1 MAIIR
6 SARPSDAQA
15 LGRIHVD
22 SWQAAYLGIIPA
34 ALLNS
39 LRVDERAASYHRSL
53 SLEGGG
59 RSRTLVVL
67 SEGLIQGFASA
78 GPTRD
83 PDDSAYFVGE
93 IYALYLAPTAWGR
106 GLGFELFKAAQ
117 DHLQDK
123 LFSAATVWVLRD
135 NTRARRFYEMAG
147 FARDRGARDAL
158 LGKVALP
165 ELRYRARL

>member
-6 SARPSDAQA
+6 TARPSDAAILAQ
-15 LGRIHVD
+15 IHVD

-34 ALLNS
+34 AILNAMS
-39 LRVDERAASYHRSL
+39 AEEKAVGYRRSL
-53 SLEGGG
+53 SMQPS
-59 RSRTLVVL
+59 SRARTSVVM
-67 SEGLIQGFASA
+67 SEGIVRGFAIA

-83 PDDSAYFVGE
+83 ADDDPHFIGE

-106 GLGFELFKAAQ
+106 GLGFELFKSAQ
-117 DHLQDK
+117 DFLHDK

-147 FARDRGARDAL
+147 FTRDRGARDAM
-158 LGKVALP
+158 LGRVALP
-165 ELRYRARL
+165 EVRYRIRL